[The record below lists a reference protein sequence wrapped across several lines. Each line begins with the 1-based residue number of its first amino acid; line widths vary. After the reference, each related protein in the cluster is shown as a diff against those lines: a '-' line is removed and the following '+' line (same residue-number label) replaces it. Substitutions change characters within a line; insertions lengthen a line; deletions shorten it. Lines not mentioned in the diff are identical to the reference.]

1 MPITMINNIKKTDIN
16 MASLNDF
23 IIQKARPLPVIVA
36 VDRSGSMSKNGK
48 IEALNLA
55 LKNFVNSLKE
65 EKSDKIEI
73 QFALYSFGGRDE
85 VTCENEL
92 CPIESVTCHD
102 YTPYGRTPLGGTLNA
117 IKQLIEDRTKIPSRS
132 YAPTVVLITDGES
145 TDETEQA
152 LTAFRNEGRSAK
164 AFRIAMAIGDD
175 ADIAFLKSF
184 VSEPEYLVT
193 GESAA
198 DIKQFF
204 KFVTMSVSQRT
215 HSQTPDSIKLSIK
228 SVSAEDDDEI
238 IL

>member
-1 MPITMINNIKKTDIN
+1 

-23 IIQKARPLPVIVA
+23 IIQKARPLPVVVA

-73 QFALYSFGGRDE
+73 QVALYSFGGSDE
-85 VTCENEL
+85 VTCENDL
-92 CPIESVTCHD
+92 SPLSKVTCKE
-102 YTPYGRTPLGGTLNA
+102 YSASGRTPLGGTLKA
-117 IKQLIEDRTKIPSRS
+117 IKQLIEDKTKIPSRS
-132 YAPTVVLITDGES
+132 YTPTVVLITDGES
-145 TDETEQA
+145 TDETEDS
-152 LTAFRNEGRSAK
+152 LYSFRNEGRSAK

-175 ADIAFLKSF
+175 ADIDFLKSF

-193 GESAA
+193 GESAS

-204 KFVTMSVSQRT
+204 KFVTMSVSQRA
-215 HSQTPDSIKLSIK
+215 HSLTPNSIKLSVNNIPTD
-228 SVSAEDDDEI
+228 DDDEI

>member
-1 MPITMINNIKKTDIN
+1 

-73 QFALYSFGGRDE
+73 QLALYSFGGRDE

-92 CPIESVTCHD
+92 CPIDSVTCHD
-102 YTPYGRTPLGGTLNA
+102 YTAYGRTPLGGTLSA

-145 TDETEQA
+145 TDETDQA
-152 LTAFRNEGRSAK
+152 LSSFRNEGRSAK

-228 SVSAEDDDEI
+228 NVSAEDDDEI

>member
-1 MPITMINNIKKTDIN
+1 

-73 QFALYSFGGRDE
+73 QLALYSFGGRDE

-92 CPIESVTCHD
+92 SPLSAVDCKE
-102 YTPYGRTPLGGTLNA
+102 YTAYGRTPLGGTLNA
-117 IKQLIEDRTKIPSRS
+117 IKQLIEDRAKIPSRA
-132 YAPTVVLITDGES
+132 YAPTVVIITDGES
-145 TDETEQA
+145 TDETAQA
-152 LTAFRNEGRSAK
+152 LTSFKNEGRSAK

-175 ADIAFLKSF
+175 ADVDFL
-184 VSEPEYLVT
+184 
-193 GESAA
+193 
-198 DIKQFF
+198 
-204 KFVTMSVSQRT
+204 
-215 HSQTPDSIKLSIK
+215 
-228 SVSAEDDDEI
+228 
-238 IL
+238 

>member
-1 MPITMINNIKKTDIN
+1 

-23 IIQKARPLPVIVA
+23 IIQKPRQLPVIVA
-36 VDRSGSMSKNGK
+36 VDRSGSMSKDGK
-48 IEALNLA
+48 IGALNLA
-55 LKNFVNSLKE
+55 IKNFINSLKE

-73 QFALYSFGGRDE
+73 QVALYSFGGNDE

-92 CPIESVTCHD
+92 SPVTSIDCKE
-102 YTPYGRTPLGGTLNA
+102 YVARGRTPLGGTIKA
-117 IKQLIEDRTKIPSRS
+117 IKQLIEDKTKIPSRS
-132 YAPTVVLITDGES
+132 YAPTVVIVTDGQP
-145 TDETEQA
+145 TDQTAEA
-152 LTAFRNEGRSAK
+152 LSSFINEGRSAK

-175 ADIAFLKSF
+175 ADMNFLKTF

-215 HSQTPDSIKLSIK
+215 HSLTPDSVKLS
-228 SVSAEDDDEI
+228 VQNLPTDDDDEI

>member
-1 MPITMINNIKKTDIN
+1 

-36 VDRSGSMSKNGK
+36 VDRSGSMIKDGK
-48 IEALNLA
+48 IDALNLA

-73 QFALYSFGGRDE
+73 QLALYSFGGRDE

-92 CPIESVTCHD
+92 VPISSINCGEFTA
-102 YTPYGRTPLGGTLNA
+102 YGRTPLGSTLST

-132 YAPTVVLITDGES
+132 YAPTVVIITDGQS
-145 TDETEQA
+145 TDETSAA
-152 LTAFRNEGRSAK
+152 LTAFTFEGRSTK

-175 ADIAFLKSF
+175 ADLEFLSKF
-184 VSEPEYLVT
+184 VSEPEYLIT
-193 GESAA
+193 GEKAS

-204 KFVTMSVSQRT
+204 KFVTMSVSQRI
-215 HSQTPDSIKLSIK
+215 HSVSPDNIKLSINN
-228 SVSAEDDDEI
+228 VSADDDEI
-238 IL
+238 VL

>member
-1 MPITMINNIKKTDIN
+1 MV
-16 MASLNDF
+16 SLNDF
-23 IIQKARPLPVIVA
+23 IVQKARPLPVIVA

-48 IEALNLA
+48 IDALNLA

-73 QFALYSFGGRDE
+73 QLALYSFGGKDE

-92 CPIESVTCHD
+92 CPISSVNCSD
-102 YTPYGRTPLGGTLNA
+102 YTASGRTPLGGTLTT

-132 YAPTVVLITDGES
+132 YAPTIVLITDGES
-145 TDETEQA
+145 TDETAAA
-152 LTAFRNEGRSAK
+152 LAAFKNEGRSAK

-175 ADIAFLKSF
+175 ADVNFLKSF

-193 GESAA
+193 GESAS

-215 HSQTPDSIKLSIK
+215 HSLTPDSVKLSVKTIPTD
-228 SVSAEDDDEI
+228 DDDEI
-238 IL
+238 VL

>member
-1 MPITMINNIKKTDIN
+1 

-23 IIQKARPLPVIVA
+23 IIQKARPLPVIIA

-73 QFALYSFGGRDE
+73 HLALFSFGGRDE

-92 CPIESVTCHD
+92 SPLSMVDCKE
-102 YTPYGRTPLGGTLNA
+102 YTAYGRTPLGGTLNE
-117 IKQLIEDRTKIPSRS
+117 IKQLIEDRTKIPSRA
-132 YAPTVVLITDGES
+132 YAPTVVIITDGES
-145 TDETEQA
+145 TDETAQA
-152 LTAFRNEGRSAK
+152 LASFKNEGRSAK

-175 ADIAFLKSF
+175 ADVNFLKSF

-193 GESAA
+193 GESAS

-215 HSQTPDSIKLSIK
+215 HSLTPDSVKLC
-228 SVSAEDDDEI
+228 VQNVPTDDDDEI